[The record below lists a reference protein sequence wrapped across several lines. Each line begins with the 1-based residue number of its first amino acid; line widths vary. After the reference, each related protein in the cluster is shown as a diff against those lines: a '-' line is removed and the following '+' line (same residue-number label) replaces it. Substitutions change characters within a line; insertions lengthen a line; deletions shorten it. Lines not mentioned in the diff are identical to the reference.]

1 MRVYKWQNIQSV
13 HPLKPLLRPSRGLF
27 PCHVLPL
34 YYFLFFG
41 ESVMGGGGGRAS
53 IREGVVC
60 LKERCV

>member
-13 HPLKPLLRPSRGLF
+13 HPLKPLLRLSRGLF

-41 ESVMGGGGGRAS
+41 ESVIGGGGGGGLILDR
-53 IREGVVC
+53 GW
-60 LKERCV
+60 CV